1 MILDYDH
8 LYANIISQKRWISD
22 KTEAK
27 FKNKLN
33 KIGQVL
39 NKAIDHNSHAIEYI
53 NYRSV
58 PKVVYISNA
67 SIKLIIIFL

>member
-8 LYANIISQKRWISD
+8 LCINIVNQKTMDLRY
-22 KTEAK
+22 
-27 FKNKLN
+27 KNKLN

-39 NKAIDHNSHAIEYI
+39 NKAIDHNSHAIEYF